1 VLYFLVLVFFAA
13 GIAAGAFTV
22 DALSSVQ
29 KEELINYFQSFFT
42 VLDQEPVQSAVIF
55 KQSLINNS
63 QFVILIWLL
72 GITVIGVPLILLI
85 VGIKG
90 FIVGFSVS
98 FLVEGMGLKGLLFAV
113 AAILPQNLLIVPGI
127 IAAAVLGISFSI
139 SMLRRKKSK
148 PKKSFTSELAI
159 YSINILFTLLYPVA
173 EYVIQVR
180 KPFYADIKYR
190 YVRAQS
196 DRHLGCVCSNVTAAY
211 YYHPGGSNTGYS
223 A

>member
-1 VLYFLVLVFFAA
+1 MPGGASWKMVLKKTIQKQVKNNLALYFLVLVFFAA

-63 QFVILIWLL
+63 QFAILIWLL
-72 GITVIGVPLILLI
+72 GITVIGVPLILMI

-148 PKKSFTSELAI
+148 PKKSFASELAI
-159 YSINILFTLLYPVA
+159 YSINILFTLLILLFGSLVEGYITPVFM
-173 EYVIQVR
+173 
-180 KPFYADIKYR
+180 KFF
-190 YVRAQS
+190 
-196 DRHLGCVCSNVTAAY
+196 
-211 YYHPGGSNTGYS
+211 
-223 A
+223 

>member
-1 VLYFLVLVFFAA
+1 MVLKKAIQKQVKNNLVLYFLVLVFFAA

-139 SMLRRKKSK
+139 SMLHRKKSK

-159 YSINILFTLLYPVA
+159 YSINILFTLLILLLGSLVEGYITPVFM
-173 EYVIQVR
+173 
-180 KPFYADIKYR
+180 KFF
-190 YVRAQS
+190 
-196 DRHLGCVCSNVTAAY
+196 
-211 YYHPGGSNTGYS
+211 
-223 A
+223 

>member
-1 VLYFLVLVFFAA
+1 VLVFFAA

-63 QFVILIWLL
+63 QFAILIWLL
-72 GITVIGVPLILLI
+72 GITVIGVPLILMI

-148 PKKSFTSELAI
+148 PKKSFASELAI
-159 YSINILFTLLYPVA
+159 YSINILFTLLILLFGSLVEGYITPVFM
-173 EYVIQVR
+173 
-180 KPFYADIKYR
+180 KFF
-190 YVRAQS
+190 
-196 DRHLGCVCSNVTAAY
+196 
-211 YYHPGGSNTGYS
+211 
-223 A
+223 

>member
-1 VLYFLVLVFFAA
+1 MLSMPGGASWEMVLKKAVQKQVKNNLVLYFLVLVFFAA

-22 DALSSVQ
+22 DALSSAQ

-42 VLDQEPVQSAVIF
+42 VLDQEPVQSAAIF

-72 GITVIGVPLILLI
+72 GITVIGIPLILLI

-113 AAILPQNLLIVPGI
+113 AAILPQNLFIVPGI

-148 PKKSFTSELAI
+148 TKKSFTSELAM
-159 YSINILFTLLYPVA
+159 YSMSILLTLIILLLGSLVEGYITPVFM
-173 EYVIQVR
+173 
-180 KPFYADIKYR
+180 KFF
-190 YVRAQS
+190 
-196 DRHLGCVCSNVTAAY
+196 
-211 YYHPGGSNTGYS
+211 
-223 A
+223 